1 MAELEP
7 PDEGR
12 WRARNPGLGPSRIF
26 GPDEFHAAVRLR
38 PPEQPQERLGLR
50 PVERDHVPA
59 TVRRP
64 GLPVLDHSQDAVPRL
79 LPHRHELRHL
89 RGRPR
94 VLERPL
100 EHGDAPVRDDR
111 DLVRHFV
118 QEGAVVAH
126 DQEHA
131 RIRPQ
136 GGRHDLLA
144 LDVEVVRRL
153 VEDEEVVV
161 LGDEL
166 REGEARAFSAAELA
180 DAAVDRVPPEPE
192 ATEEAPRPGLRRRR
206 IPHAADLL
214 EEGAGEVELLRLL
227 GEIADLQVLAAE
239 HGSRVRLLT
248 SDQHLEEGRLPGA
261 VRADEADLVPLRQ
274 LEVDVREEEA
284 AAVGLRDALEAH
296 DARTRGAR
304 AEGEAEGARGGRRR
318 LRRLA
323 PHLLDPEL
331 AGEHLL
337 VDLAGLELLD
347 DRELPLEF
355 RLVPVALGLPR
366 PRDRVALHAVVGV
379 IADVLEG
386 AEAVDLDHLVRDR
399 VEEELVVARQED
411 GRVDLLQERL
421 DRLDR
426 VDVHVVRRLVEQEDV
441 LLLRVREGA
450 RGEDLG
456 LLAAGEGAEPLV
468 EELLA
473 DAQVI
478 EDRIVDDHALAA
490 GGAPGDVEGFVPRHA
505 RARVRGVP
513 CVWPGH
519 PRLEA
524 GEVRLDP
531 LRLRARGG
539 EDVPHDGLR
548 RDVRDLREVAV
559 PEARLE
565 DEVPQVRGRLA
576 REEPEQGAL
585 PRAVRADEGD
595 LVPRVEEEVGVLED
609 ERGAPRFP
617 EVPARDDR
625 LHVLPANSWSPM
637 RLRSAHG
644 PRAVC
649 DDPYLVSSAPLCQE
663 MLEATVILLGAA
675 TLASPTSFANLR
687 PIVRTIPSP
696 KT

>member
-1 MAELEP
+1 A
-7 PDEGR
+7 DEGL
-12 WRARNPGLGPSRIF
+12 GLGSRQRNHIAI
-26 GPDEFHAAVRLR
+26 PVRI
-38 PPEQPQERLGLR
+38 
-50 PVERDHVPA
+50 A
-59 TVRRP
+59 
-64 GLPVLDHSQDAVPRL
+64 GLPVLDHPQDAVSRL
-79 LPHRHELRHL
+79 LLHRHELRHL
-89 RGRPR
+89 CRGPR
-94 VLERPL
+94 ILEGPL
-100 EHGDAPVRDDR
+100 EHGEAPVRDDG
-111 DLVRHFV
+111 DLVRHLV

-126 DQEHA
+126 DEYHA

-136 GGRHDLLA
+136 GRRDDLLA

-153 VEDEEVVV
+153 VEDEQVVV

-166 REGEARAFSAAELA
+166 REGEARAFPAAELA

-192 ATEEAPRPGLRRRR
+192 AAEEAPRPGLRRRR

-227 GEIADLQVLAAE
+227 REVADLQVLAPE
-239 HGSRVRLLT
+239 HGSRIRLLA
-248 SDQHLEEGRLPGA
+248 SDQDLEEGRLPGA
-261 VRADEADLVPLRQ
+261 VRTDEADLVALRE

-296 DARTRGAR
+296 DPRTRGAR

-323 PHLLDPEL
+323 LHPLDPEL

-337 VDLAGLELLD
+337 VHLAGLELLD
-347 DRELPLEF
+347 DRELALEF
-355 RLVPVALGLPR
+355 RLVAVALRIPG
-366 PRDRVALHAVVGV
+366 PRDRVALHPVVGV

-411 GRVDLLQERL
+411 GRVDLPEERL

-441 LLLRVREGA
+441 LLLRVREGP
-450 RGEDLG
+450 RGEDLR

-473 DAQVI
+473 DAQVV

-490 GGAPGDVEGFVPRHA
+490 GGTPGDMEGFVAGHA
-505 RARVRGVP
+505 RARVRGLP
-513 CVWPGH
+513 GVWAGH

-524 GEVRLDP
+524 GEFRLDP

-559 PEARLE
+559 PEAGLE
-565 DEVPQVRGRLA
+565 DEVPQVRRRLA

-595 LVPRVEEEVGVLED
+595 LVPRVEEEVRVLEH
-609 ERGAPRFP
+609 ERGAPGFP

-625 LHVLPANSWSPM
+625 LHVPGLFPWYPM
-637 RLRSAHG
+637 RLRPAHKRK
-644 PRAVC
+644 PRRARQ
-649 DDPYLVSSAPLCQE
+649 SIHN
-663 MLEATVILLGAA
+663 ATQIW
-675 TLASPTSFANLR
+675 
-687 PIVRTIPSP
+687 
-696 KT
+696 

>member
-1 MAELEP
+1 M
-7 PDEGR
+7 
-12 WRARNPGLGPSRIF
+12 
-26 GPDEFHAAVRLR
+26 
-38 PPEQPQERLGLR
+38 
-50 PVERDHVPA
+50 
-59 TVRRP
+59 
-64 GLPVLDHSQDAVPRL
+64 
-79 LPHRHELRHL
+79 
-89 RGRPR
+89 
-94 VLERPL
+94 
-100 EHGDAPVRDDR
+100 VRDDR
-111 DLVRHFV
+111 DLVGHLI
-118 QEGAVVAH
+118 QEAAVVAH
-126 DQEHA
+126 DEQHT
-131 RIRPQ
+131 RIRLE

-153 VEDEEVVV
+153 VQDEEVVV

-166 REGEARAFSAAELA
+166 RKGEARALSAAELA

-192 ATEEAPRPGLRRRR
+192 PAEEAPGPGLRRRR

-214 EEGAGEVELLRLL
+214 EERAGEVELLRLL
-227 GEIADLQVLAAE
+227 GEVSALQVLASE
-239 HGSRVRLLT
+239 DGSRVRVLA
-248 SDQHLEEGRLPGA
+248 SDQDLEEGRLPGA

-274 LEVDVREEEA
+274 LEVDVGEEEA

-296 DARTRGAR
+296 DPRTRGAR

-323 PHLLDPEL
+323 SHLLDAQL

-337 VDLAGLELLD
+337 VHLAGLELLD
-347 DRELPLEF
+347 DRELALQL
-355 RLVPVALGLPR
+355 RLVPVPLGLPG
-366 PRDRVALHAVVGV
+366 PRDRVALHPVVGV

-386 AEAVDLDHLVRDR
+386 PEAVDLDHLVRDR

-411 GRVDLLQERL
+411 GRVDLPEERL

-473 DAQVI
+473 DAQVV
-478 EDRIVDDHALAA
+478 EDWIVDDHALAP
-490 GGAPGDVEGFVPRHA
+490 GGAPGDVEGFVAGHA

-513 CVWPGH
+513 GVRSGH

-524 GEVRLDP
+524 GELRLDR

-539 EDVPHDGLR
+539 EDVPHDYLR
-548 RDVRDLREVAV
+548 RNVRDLREVTV
-559 PEARLE
+559 PEAGLE
-565 DEVPQVRGRLA
+565 DEVPQVRRRLA

-595 LVPRVEEEVGVLED
+595 LVPRLEEEVGVLED
-609 ERGAPRFP
+609 ERGAPGLP
-617 EVPARDDR
+617 EVPARDNR
-625 LHVLPANSWSPM
+625 LHVARANPWSPM
-637 RLRSAHG
+637 RLRPLG
-644 PRAVC
+644 WRCLRA
-649 DDPYLVSSAPLCQE
+649 AIH
-663 MLEATVILLGAA
+663 T
-675 TLASPTSFANLR
+675 
-687 PIVRTIPSP
+687 
-696 KT
+696 